1 MRKDSLYARR
11 DYNLD
16 SGVGPSAFDATDGH
30 LHTPSRLGGTG
41 PELAMAATAAATPE
55 LIVERDG
62 WGYLVYIRHD
72 LSRYGLDGYGR
83 RVYGHRRAQRY
94 GKRLLAHY
102 LKLQAR

>member
-62 WGYLVYIRHD
+62 WGTWCISGMI
-72 LSRYGLDGYGR
+72 SRATGLTATAGACMVTG
-83 RVYGHRRAQRY
+83 VHSGTVN
-94 GKRLLAHY
+94 GC
-102 LKLQAR
+102 